1 MNVYDKAMKKI
12 DDAKH
17 CKPNCCFQT
26 RGLLGPTGPTGPTGE
41 QGLIGPTGPTG
52 EQGLIGPTGPT
63 GPTGA
68 ISSAFGSLMG
78 IFEVPLEI
86 TFTPTQIPLSVQSA
100 SYSNI
105 DYSTA
110 NSIQIIEPGIYRV
123 DIIVAGAAIPGQV
136 IKTSLT
142 INGVTQDEATQAL
155 IFGDYTG
162 TFSIINYYTL
172 AAGDVLAIEIS
183 SVSPDS
189 SFLFSVLGPGAILS
203 VMRIS

>member
-1 MNVYDKAMKKI
+1 MNIYDKAMKKI
-12 DDAKH
+12 DDAKN

-26 RGLLGPTGPTGPTGE
+26 FGLLGPT
-41 QGLIGPTGPTG
+41 GPTGPTG

-78 IFEVPLEI
+78 IFEVPFEI
-86 TFTPTQIPLSVQSA
+86 TFTPTPIPLSVQSV

-110 NSIQIIEPGIYRV
+110 NFIQIIEPGIYRV
-123 DIIVAGAAIPGQV
+123 DVIVAGAAIPGQV

-172 AAGDVLAIEIS
+172 AAGDVLGIEIS

-189 SFLFSVLGPGAILS
+189 AFLFSVHGPGAILS
-203 VMRIS
+203 VMQIS

>member
-41 QGLIGPTGPTG
+41 QGLIGPTGANG
-52 EQGLIGPTGPT
+52 EIGPT

-123 DIIVAGAAIPGQV
+123 DIIVAGAVIPGQV
-136 IKTSLT
+136 ITTSLT

-172 AAGDVLAIEIS
+172 VAGDVLAIEIS